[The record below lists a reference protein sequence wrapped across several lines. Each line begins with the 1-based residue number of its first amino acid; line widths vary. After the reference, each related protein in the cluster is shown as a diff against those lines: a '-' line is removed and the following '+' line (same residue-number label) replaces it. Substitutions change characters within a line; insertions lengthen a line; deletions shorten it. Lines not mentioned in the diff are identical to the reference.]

1 MGHRST
7 EKKIGLLRARCTG
20 ALSCCPA
27 RTKKCL
33 IVCSIWRDSRTSWL
47 DWPLFT
53 PGSNEDYNVWGV
65 MQQRVYRKPAGMS
78 MNSRSDWLKSGLVW
92 SRTLSTLLSTNGE
105 CVCVPVFT
113 QRSVDIF
120 ENLLYAVEQN
130 KQLDKLS
137 ATLTE
142 M

>member
-1 MGHRST
+1 
-7 EKKIGLLRARCTG
+7 
-20 ALSCCPA
+20 
-27 RTKKCL
+27 
-33 IVCSIWRDSRTSWL
+33 
-47 DWPLFT
+47 
-53 PGSNEDYNVWGV
+53 